1 MDAQDARVKKMMQLE
16 TWFSERSLEPF
27 EELDFDWLELNSNRQ
42 LLFNYSTVGSIA
54 RGWYP
59 TPSEVYLLES

>member
-16 TWFSERSLEPF
+16 TRFSERSLEPF
-27 EELDFDWLELNSNRQ
+27 EELDFDWLKLNSNRQ
-42 LLFNYSTVGSIA
+42 LLFNYLTVCLIA

-59 TPSEVYLLES
+59 TISVVYLLES